1 MSDTT
6 LVIDIG
12 TQSLRASLVDSEKGI
27 LEHVQK
33 KYEQPYF
40 SVRKDYAEQEP
51 DYYLTKLIEATNE
64 LKRNSPEDF
73 QSVKSM
79 VVVAFRDTSVI
90 LDEEKKPIRPSI
102 LWLDQRTAKL
112 KNLYNLKWYEKLLF
126 RAIGM
131 YDAVKYNSMRT
142 ASFWIKE
149 NEPENWK
156 KMRHYVPLTA
166 YFNYRM
172 TGNLVVSSAD
182 CIGHY
187 PVNFKKGTWFPS
199 WHPKVDVFG
208 IPLKALPPLVK
219 PGTIIG
225 RISKEFSALSGIQEG
240 LPLIASGS
248 DKACETFGN
257 GAIDPMVGSISLGT
271 ACSIDVV
278 SDKYKEPETFLPSYG
293 TPYPGFFDYEV
304 QIYRGLWMVRW
315 FSEQFG
321 ETDLVEA
328 KRENLSVEEF
338 LDKKIASILPGS
350 DGLVLQPYWGP
361 GLARPLAKGTV
372 IGWSDSSTSAHFYRA
387 IIEGICYALRE
398 SFESFEKKV
407 GHRIP
412 VIRVS
417 GGGANSPAVCQIAA
431 NIFNRP
437 IERVQTTETS
447 SLGAAIA
454 TYLAAGVFKDPKEAV
469 GKMVH
474 LKDRFEPDENVARKY
489 DRLFHD
495 VYLQLFPSLRKV
507 YRNIKA
513 FNRAEDAERLAEL
526 EAEKKKAK

>member
-328 KRENLSVEEF
+328 KMENLSVEEF

-361 GLARPLAKGTV
+361 GLKRPNARGSI
-372 IGWSDSSTSAHFYRA
+372 IGFSGAHTRFHLYRA
-387 IIEGICYALRE
+387 IIEGIGFALRE
-398 SFESFEKKV
+398 GLDEIVRKT
-407 GHRIP
+407 HRVP
-412 VIRVS
+412 DYLVVS
-417 GGGANSPAVCQIAA
+417 GGGSQ
-431 NIFNRP
+431 
-437 IERVQTTETS
+437 S
-447 SLGAAIA
+447 SLYMQILADIFGMEVRQAENTEMTTIGAAMSVF
-454 TYLAAGVFKDPKEAV
+454 LARGIFKTPKEATERFSKTV
-469 GKMVH
+469 RSYHPDKKNHEIYDLLYKKVYTKLYPS
-474 LKDRFEPDENVARKY
+474 LKD
-489 DRLFHD
+489 
-495 VYLQLFPSLRKV
+495 V
-507 YRNIKA
+507 YRNCKE
-513 FNRAEDAERLAEL
+513 FYLLVNKE
-526 EAEKKKAK
+526 

>member
-257 GAIDPMVGSISLGT
+257 GAIDPTVGSISLGT

-328 KRENLSVEEF
+328 KMENLSVEEF

-361 GLARPLAKGTV
+361 GLKRPNARGSI
-372 IGWSDSSTSAHFYRA
+372 IGFSGAHTRFHLYRA
-387 IIEGICYALRE
+387 IIEGIGFALRE
-398 SFESFEKKV
+398 GLDEIVRKT
-407 GHRIP
+407 HRVP
-412 VIRVS
+412 DYLVVS
-417 GGGANSPAVCQIAA
+417 GGGSQ
-431 NIFNRP
+431 
-437 IERVQTTETS
+437 S
-447 SLGAAIA
+447 SLYMQILADIFGMEVRQAENTEMTTIGAAMSVF
-454 TYLAAGVFKDPKEAV
+454 LARGIFKTPKEATERFSKTV
-469 GKMVH
+469 RSYHPDKKNHEIYDLLYKKVYTKLYPS
-474 LKDRFEPDENVARKY
+474 LKD
-489 DRLFHD
+489 
-495 VYLQLFPSLRKV
+495 V
-507 YRNIKA
+507 YRNCKE
-513 FNRAEDAERLAEL
+513 FYLLVNKE
-526 EAEKKKAK
+526 

>member
-361 GLARPLAKGTV
+361 GLKRPNARGSI
-372 IGWSDSSTSAHFYRA
+372 IGFSGAHTRFHLYRA
-387 IIEGICYALRE
+387 IIEGIGFALRE
-398 SFESFEKKV
+398 GLDEIVRKT
-407 GHRIP
+407 HRVP
-412 VIRVS
+412 DYLVVS
-417 GGGANSPAVCQIAA
+417 GGGSQ
-431 NIFNRP
+431 
-437 IERVQTTETS
+437 S
-447 SLGAAIA
+447 SLYMQILADIFGMEVRQAENTEMTTIGAAMSVF
-454 TYLAAGVFKDPKEAV
+454 LARGIFKTPKEATERFSKTV
-469 GKMVH
+469 RSYHPNKKNHEIYDLLYKKVYTKLYPS
-474 LKDRFEPDENVARKY
+474 LKD
-489 DRLFHD
+489 
-495 VYLQLFPSLRKV
+495 V
-507 YRNIKA
+507 YRNCKE
-513 FNRAEDAERLAEL
+513 FYLLVNKE
-526 EAEKKKAK
+526 

>member
-361 GLARPLAKGTV
+361 GLKRPNARGSI
-372 IGWSDSSTSAHFYRA
+372 IGFSGAHTRFHLYRA
-387 IIEGICYALRE
+387 IIEGIGFALRE
-398 SFESFEKKV
+398 GLDEIVRKT
-407 GHRIP
+407 HRVP
-412 VIRVS
+412 DYLVVS
-417 GGGANSPAVCQIAA
+417 GGGSQ
-431 NIFNRP
+431 
-437 IERVQTTETS
+437 S
-447 SLGAAIA
+447 SLYMQILADIFGMEVRQAENTEMTTIGAAMSVF
-454 TYLAAGVFKDPKEAV
+454 LARGIFKTPKEATERFSKTV
-469 GKMVH
+469 RSYHPDKKNHEIYDLLYKKVYTKLYPS
-474 LKDRFEPDENVARKY
+474 LKD
-489 DRLFHD
+489 
-495 VYLQLFPSLRKV
+495 V
-507 YRNIKA
+507 YRNCKE
-513 FNRAEDAERLAEL
+513 FYLLVNKE
-526 EAEKKKAK
+526 

>member
-361 GLARPLAKGTV
+361 GLKRPNARGSI
-372 IGWSDSSTSAHFYRA
+372 IGFSGAHTRFHLYRA
-387 IIEGICYALRE
+387 IIEGIGFALRE
-398 SFESFEKKV
+398 GLDEIVRKT
-407 GHRIP
+407 HRVP
-412 VIRVS
+412 DYLVVS
-417 GGGANSPAVCQIAA
+417 GGGSQ
-431 NIFNRP
+431 
-437 IERVQTTETS
+437 S
-447 SLGAAIA
+447 SLYMQILADIFGMEVRQAENTEMTTIGAAMSVF
-454 TYLAAGVFKDPKEAV
+454 LARGIFKTPKEATERFSKTV
-469 GKMVH
+469 RSYHPDKKNHEIYDLLYKKVYAKLYPS
-474 LKDRFEPDENVARKY
+474 LKD
-489 DRLFHD
+489 
-495 VYLQLFPSLRKV
+495 V
-507 YRNIKA
+507 YRNCKE
-513 FNRAEDAERLAEL
+513 FYLLVNKE
-526 EAEKKKAK
+526 

>member
-1 MSDTT
+1 MSYTT

-27 LEHVQK
+27 LAYVQK

-40 SVRKDYAEQEP
+40 SVRKGYAEQEP
-51 DYYLTKLIEATNE
+51 DYYLTTLAQATNE
-64 LKRNSPEDF
+64 LKKDYPQIFEA
-73 QSVKSM
+73 VKAM

-90 LDEEKKPIRPSI
+90 LDESKKPIRPSI

-112 KNLYNLKWYEKLLF
+112 KNLYNLKWYEKILF
-126 RAIGM
+126 HIIGM

-142 ASFWIKE
+142 ASFWIRE

-156 KMRHYVPLTA
+156 KMRYYVPLTA

-199 WHPKVDVFG
+199 WHPKIDVFG
-208 IPLKALPPLVK
+208 IPMKALPPLVT
-219 PGTIIG
+219 PGTVIG
-225 RISKEFSALSGIQEG
+225 KINKEFSELSGIPEG

-257 GAIDPMVGSISLGT
+257 GAIDPSIGSISLGT

-293 TPYPGFFDYEV
+293 TPYPGAFDYEV

-328 KRENLSVEEF
+328 RKEGLSVEEF
-338 LDKKIASILPGS
+338 LDRKIASILPGS

-361 GLARPLAKGTV
+361 GLKRPNARGSI
-372 IGWSDSSTSAHFYRA
+372 IGFSGAHTRFHLYRA
-387 IIEGICYALRE
+387 IIEGIGFALRE
-398 SFESFEKKV
+398 GLDEIVRKT
-407 GHRIP
+407 HRRP
-412 VIRVS
+412 DYLVVS
-417 GGGANSPAVCQIAA
+417 GGGSQSALYMQILAD
-431 NIFNRP
+431 IFG
-437 IERVQTTETS
+437 IEVRQAENTEMTTI
-447 SLGAAIA
+447 GAAMSVF
-454 TYLAAGVFKDPKEAV
+454 LAEGIFKTPKEATE
-469 GKMVH
+469 KFSKTIH
-474 LKDRFEPDENVARKY
+474 SFYPDKKNHEIY
-489 DRLFHD
+489 DLL
-495 VYLQLFPSLRKV
+495 YRKV
-507 YRNIKA
+507 YTKLYPSLKDVYKNCKE
-513 FNRAEDAERLAEL
+513 FYLLVNKE
-526 EAEKKKAK
+526 